1 MSEKLKKAFSV
12 KNKFDELNEKGSV
25 RISEKSG
32 TPGPDYV
39 RISGKPEAPI
49 VDRQVVKGKP
59 MPVDKGYARVK
70 GHASGKLGALAALG
84 TLGYQALK
92 GEPVMAQDVFKHTA
106 EAINPL
112 PFSMSEIKEETEKM
126 NPMKKLGEL
135 QGEKEVARL
144 ENEKRA
150 RPGAM
155 EFKSKFASALKKGK
169 F

>member
-49 VDRQVVKGKP
+49 VDRQVVKGKPEAPIKDYQVVKGKP

-126 NPMKKLGEL
+126 NPI
-135 QGEKEVARL
+135 
-144 ENEKRA
+144 
-150 RPGAM
+150 
-155 EFKSKFASALKKGK
+155 
-169 F
+169 